1 MKARRA
7 VAVLLSRFPK
17 VTETFIL
24 REIVEMERQGQPVR
38 LVPLLRERPSVVH
51 PEALGWMDRALFTPW
66 FSAGILTANLRALGR
81 DPALYLGVLGR
92 VLWGASASANFFL
105 RTLVLFPK
113 SVYLAERLRAEGIG
127 HLHAHF
133 ATHPAT
139 VALVVSSLTGIGF
152 SFTAHA
158 HDIFVRRPLLRQK
171 IREARFV
178 RAISRFNR
186 EFLAARYPDADAK
199 TVVIHVGV
207 DTRAYGGEGTGA
219 GGLTTV
225 LCVAA
230 LQAYKGLGVLVEA
243 CRRLRGDGVVFR
255 CDIVGEGPLR
265 AEIER
270 QVARAGLGDIVQ
282 LRGARPEDE
291 VARMMASAAVVVLPS
306 VVAADGQMEGIPVSL
321 MEAMAA
327 RRPVVASSLLGIAEL
342 VEDGVSGLLVEPG
355 DAQGLASALRRLLAD
370 PDGRRAMGR
379 RGREIVERRFRLA
392 ACVGELL
399 ARIDAHN
406 PPVPAELAEALAASR
421 WEGFYGSAVGVRR
434 IHARPESLVAE
445 LLVSDG
451 RRAQEVVF
459 KIQKARPGP
468 PSERARHEY
477 EALSLLASR
486 PGADGHPGVPRPLHL
501 DERGAAIIM
510 ERSRGV
516 PLDDLIRGA
525 RGRRDPRLRTA
536 LMTAMHSTGRWLRSF
551 QQRTERAAGADAAL
565 EALVT
570 GARRDLEACIRG
582 GLSPRSA
589 ARIGEWLAAASAR
602 ARAAC
607 PRLAGHHGDFW
618 PGNIYVDVDHE
629 LVQVIDFEGFR
640 DGLPYEDAC
649 YFLVQLRLF
658 HAYPMLGAE
667 HAALAAAF
675 LDGYLDGAAFDEDS
689 AEVCRTAK
697 ALQVLARSEG
707 SLPSGPRGWW
717 RRKALRDLA
726 LGGEA

>member
-1 MKARRA
+1 MTTRRA
-7 VAVLLSRFPK
+7 VAVLVSRFPK

-38 LVPLLRERPSVVH
+38 LVPLLREKPSVAH
-51 PEALGWMDRALFTPW
+51 PEAGAWMDRALFTPW
-66 FSAGILTANLRALGR
+66 FSAGILAANLRALGR
-81 DPALYLGVLGR
+81 DPARYLGVLGR

-139 VALVVSSLTGIGF
+139 VALVVSALTGIGF

-158 HDIFVRRPLLRQK
+158 HDIFVRRPMLRQK

-178 RAISRFNR
+178 RAISCFNR
-186 EFLAARYPDADAK
+186 DFLAARYPEAAAK
-199 TVVIHVGV
+199 TAVIHVGV
-207 DTRAYGGEGTGA
+207 DPSAYESEGA
-219 GGLTTV
+219 GGGGPTTV

-243 CRRLRGDGVVFR
+243 CRQLHGEGIAFR

-270 QVARAGLGDIVQ
+270 HVARAGLGGIVQ

-291 VARMMASAAVVVLPS
+291 VARMMAAAAVIVLPS
-306 VVAADGQMEGIPVSL
+306 VVARDGQMEGIPVAL

-327 RRPVVASSLLGIAEL
+327 RRPVVASSLSGVPEL

-355 DAQGLASALRRLLAD
+355 DAAGLASALRRLLAD
-370 PDGRRAMGR
+370 PGLRRAMGNA
-379 RGREIVERRFRLA
+379 GRATVERRFRLP
-392 ACVGELL
+392 ACVEELL

-406 PPVPAELAEALAASR
+406 PPVPAELGQALRASS
-421 WEGFYGSAVGVRR
+421 WKGFSGSAVGVRR

-451 RRAQEVVF
+451 QQTREVVF

-468 PSERARHEY
+468 PSERARREHD
-477 EALSLLASR
+477 ALSFLARR
-486 PGADGHPGVPRPLHL
+486 PGRDGHSGVPQPLHL
-501 DERGAAIIM
+501 DERGAAIVM

-516 PLDDLIRGA
+516 PLDDLIRAA
-525 RGRRDPRLRTA
+525 RGRRDPRLRA
-536 LMTAMHSTGRWLRSF
+536 AVARAMRSTGRWLRSF
-551 QQRTERAAGADAAL
+551 QQRTGTTAAAGAAL
-565 EALVT
+565 ESLVA
-570 GARRDLEACIRG
+570 GARTDLEACVRG
-582 GLSPRSA
+582 GLSPRTG
-589 ARIGEWLAAASAR
+589 ARIGERLAAAAAR
-602 ARAAC
+602 ARAAG

-618 PGNIYVDVDHE
+618 PGNIHVDVEHDVIE
-629 LVQVIDFEGFR
+629 VIDFEGFR

-649 YFLVQLRLF
+649 YFLAHLRLF
-658 HAYPMLGAE
+658 LAYPMLGAE
-667 HAALAAAF
+667 RARLPAAF
-675 LDGYLDGAAFDEDS
+675 LDGYLEGAAFDEAG

-697 ALQVLARSEG
+697 ALQILARSG
-707 SLPSGPRGWW
+707 ARYSGLRGWW

-726 LGGEA
+726 LGKEA